1 MLRIACLLI
10 CCLCGSFNCRAASI
24 DVYCDDW
31 PGFCQPDGRGIY
43 LDLVRA
49 IYQPHGYQIIPH
61 IVPYKRALAVIA
73 KKGGDMAMGV
83 YRDEVTGVRQPR
95 YPASADDLTVFMLK
109 KWQPKWQGEKSL
121 QGQSV
126 VWRRGWAFDKYIAVT
141 MQWHEIDS
149 DEMALQLLGKE
160 RYRYYLTAGVLYAK
174 DDIPPNMHRAFLRWI
189 PTYPIFA
196 DTPQGNR
203 MLQLWDKGMVELIR
217 SGNLADIYKHY
228 QLYDYYQGFIR
239 ELEQKAAASPTPE

>member
-1 MLRIACLLI
+1 MLRICLLL
-10 CCLCGSFNCRAASI
+10 CCLFTAANCRAESI

-31 PGFCQPDGRGIY
+31 PGFCQKDGKGLY

-49 IYQPHGYQIIPH
+49 IYQPHGYQVTPH

-73 KKGGDMAMGV
+73 KKGGDIAMGV
-83 YRDEVTGVRQPR
+83 YRDEVSGVQQSR

-109 KWQPKWQGEKSL
+109 KWQPQWQGEKSL
-121 QGQSV
+121 EGQTV
-126 VWRRGWAFDKYIAVT
+126 IWRRGWAFDKYIAVT

-149 DEMALQLLGKE
+149 DELALQLLGKE
-160 RYRYYLTAGVLYAK
+160 RYRYYLTAGVLYVDEA
-174 DDIPPNMHRAFLRWI
+174 IPPELHRVFLRWI

-196 DTPQGNR
+196 DTQQGNR

-217 SGNLADIYKHY
+217 SGGLAEIYKHY
-228 QLYDYYQGFIR
+228 QLYDYYQGFIE
-239 ELEQKAAASPTPE
+239 ELEQKVAASPAD

>member
-174 DDIPPNMHRAFLRWI
+174 DDILPNLHRAFLRWI

-203 MLQLWDKGMVELIR
+203 MMNLWDKGMVELIR

>member
-1 MLRIACLLI
+1 MLRICLLL
-10 CCLCGSFNCRAASI
+10 CCLCTVVNCRADSI
-24 DVYCDDW
+24 EVYCDDW
-31 PGFCQPDGRGIY
+31 PGFCQQDGKGIY

-49 IYQPHGYQIIPH
+49 IYQPHGYQVTPH

-95 YPASADDLTVFMLK
+95 YPASADDLTVFMIK
-109 KWQPKWQGEKSL
+109 KWQPTWQGEKSL

-160 RYRYYLTAGVLYAK
+160 RYRYYLTAGVLYANE
-174 DDIPPNMHRAFLRWI
+174 DIPPNLHRAFLRWI

-217 SGNLADIYKHY
+217 SGTRADIYKHY

>member
-1 MLRIACLLI
+1 MLHICLLL
-10 CCLCGSFNCRAASI
+10 CCLCTVVNCRADSI
-24 DVYCDDW
+24 EVYCDDW
-31 PGFCQPDGRGIY
+31 PGFCQQDGNGIY

-49 IYQPHGYQIIPH
+49 IYQPHGYQVTPH

-160 RYRYYLTAGVLYAK
+160 RYRYYLTAGVLYANE
-174 DDIPPNMHRAFLRWI
+174 DIPANLHRAFLRWI

-217 SGNLADIYKHY
+217 SGTLADIYKHY

-239 ELEQKAAASPTPE
+239 ELEQKATASPTPE

>member
-1 MLRIACLLI
+1 M
-10 CCLCGSFNCRAASI
+10 AAI
-24 DVYCDDW
+24 DDLSKATTTYFAW
-31 PGFCQPDGRGIY
+31 QTGATIY
-43 LDLVRA
+43 A
-49 IYQPHGYQIIPH
+49 Q
-61 IVPYKRALAVIA
+61 
-73 KKGGDMAMGV
+73 KGGDMAMGV
-83 YRDEVTGVRQPR
+83 YRDEVPGVRQPR

-126 VWRRGWAFDKYIAVT
+126 VWRRGWAFNKYIAVT

-149 DEMALQLLGKE
+149 DEMALHLLGKE
-160 RYRYYLTAGVLYAK
+160 RYRYYLTAGVLYANE
-174 DDIPPNMHRAFLRWI
+174 DISPNLNRAFLRWI

-217 SGNLADIYKHY
+217 SGTLADIYKHY